1 MLSIIKP
8 IWNYRGYILGSVKRE
23 FQIKYSG
30 SILGALWNV
39 IQPLSMILVYTL
51 IFTQIMKAKLPGVE
65 NTFGYSVYLCAGIVT
80 WGLFSEIASRNVNVF
95 IENANLLK
103 KLSFPR
109 LCLPVIITLSAVL
122 NFSIIFLLF
131 IGFLL
136 LSGNVPNNSVL
147 ALIPL
152 LLIQLL
158 FSVGLGIVLGVLNVF
173 FRDVGQFFGVMLQF
187 WFWLTPIVYPI
198 VILPEKASELIK
210 YNPMYPLVK
219 SYQDIFVL
227 HLWPD
232 WNTLLYPLSLGL
244 VFCIIGLYLFRKHSG
259 DMVDEL

>member
-1 MLSIIKP
+1 MLSIIRP

-122 NFSIIFLLF
+122 NFSIIFFLF

-198 VILPEKASELIK
+198 VILPEMASELIK

-219 SYQDIFVL
+219 SYQDVFVL

-232 WNTLLYPLSLGL
+232 WNTLLYPLVLGL
-244 VFCIIGLYLFRKHSG
+244 VLCIFGLYLFRKHSG

>member
-1 MLSIIKP
+1 MLSIIRP

-109 LCLPVIITLSAVL
+109 FCLPVIITLSAVL
-122 NFSIIFLLF
+122 NFSIIFFLF

-173 FRDVGQFFGVMLQF
+173 FRDVGQFFGVLLQF

-198 VILPEKASELIK
+198 VILPEMASELIK

-219 SYQDIFVL
+219 SYQDVFVL

-232 WNTLLYPLSLGL
+232 WNTLLYPLVLGL
-244 VFCIIGLYLFRKHSG
+244 VLCIFGLYLFRKHSG